1 MTDERFA
8 EAIEEIVAENPK
20 YAADAYYF
28 VSGALRHA
36 FEARGE
42 KGDSGPRHVSG
53 GELLEAARDF
63 ALDEFG
69 PMAVAVMNDWGIEGA
84 LDIGKIVFGMVEKG
98 VLSASEKDSLDDFR
112 RGFDFA
118 GELAAPFIPTRRR
131 FKSATTID
139 DERRATT
146 SESRRDENLP
156 S

>member
-28 VSGALRHA
+28 VSGALRRA
-36 FEARGE
+36 FESRSE
-42 KGDSGPRHVSG
+42 KGDSGPRHVTG
-53 GELLEAARDF
+53 GELLAAARDL

-69 PMAVAVMNDWGIEGA
+69 PMAMAVMNAWGIEES

-98 VLSASEKDSLDDFR
+98 VLSASEEDSLDDFR
-112 RGFDFA
+112 QGFDLA
-118 GELAAPFIPTRRR
+118 GELSAPFTPKRRGL
-131 FKSATTID
+131 KSAVAID
-139 DERRATT
+139 DERRVKT
-146 SESRRDENLP
+146 SEPRRDENLP